1 MSFDLHSL
9 ENRKAGHEDVF
20 GSLESPR
27 NGGLE
32 FSWIECLNSWE
43 RGQLVPALWPLGFV

>member
-1 MSFDLHSL
+1 MNFNLHSL

-20 GSLESPR
+20 DSYESPR

-32 FSWIECLNSWE
+32 FSWIECFDSWE
-43 RGQLVPALWPLGFV
+43 RGQLVLAVWPLGFV